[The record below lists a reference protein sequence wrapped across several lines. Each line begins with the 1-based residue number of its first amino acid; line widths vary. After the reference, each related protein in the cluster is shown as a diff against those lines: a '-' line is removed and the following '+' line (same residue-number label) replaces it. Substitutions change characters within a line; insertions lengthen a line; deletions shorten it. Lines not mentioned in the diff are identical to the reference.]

1 MKRPAWFGKV
11 LSMAMTFAM
20 VSSFHVSATA
30 WADEPDAQGAG
41 SALGT
46 GYRSGAVEG
55 VASVDRTGF
64 ETLQKAVDA
73 APIGGTVVLQQDTDV
88 TAAVTIGKSLTLD
101 LNGHAVSGTSSCTVY
116 AHGSQGEANVVIRNG
131 TIVNS
136 SDAVPHAVVLARYG
150 VCVKLENAKL
160 TDAAADASGYG
171 YGILAGQ
178 AGDASTPAIVLEG
191 DETVVTG
198 SLAGIALFGCVSDP
212 TSLEMNGGTVSGWYY
227 GIAGNGSSDGV
238 DIVVNGGKVAGLNRN
253 DSKGIYHPQDG
264 NLTVRGG
271 SIEGAGGIQVI
282 GAGIFRIEGGTIVAN
297 ADEISPSIQSG
308 DGSVGDGA
316 ALSVV
321 SRGGEY
327 GAAGSAEIVLTGGTL
342 KSVNNTALLEYGVS
356 GASSLAK
363 SIELSQGG
371 GEELSVA
378 AGAGKPAVRF
388 NLLTDSRERA
398 ITGGVFSSD
407 VQAYC
412 AEGYRS
418 QQREDGA
425 FEVVDDRE
433 AAIGDVRYAT
443 LHAALNDA
451 KDGDTVTLLR
461 DIDTSERLSVRK
473 DITLDLGGNTYTGSH
488 ASGPLSVVDS
498 VLTMRNGT
506 FAATNPDSIA
516 IYIQNAKLVLDEGAS
531 IKAAGYGVQ
540 VGNLYNSIGYRG
552 DCVVN
557 AGASIEAANG
567 CGVYVVGYYA
577 RGEASDGS
585 LSPAQNVRNT
595 LTVNGGTVKVAEGNK
610 FAAVSGNGSKHG
622 TAITINSGTVSGGTT
637 NAGVYHPQLGELI
650 VSGGL
655 VEGTAGVEMRA
666 GTLYVSGE
674 AQIVGTIMPTI
685 VNPNGS
691 GGTTD
696 GAGVAVAQHTTR
708 LPIEVSVSG
717 GAISGFS
724 ALYESNPQ
732 QNSSEDLAKVKL
744 SVAGGTLSAIN
755 GGTLAVHSEDMK
767 DFITGGT
774 FNSVLDEAYYDEAVY
789 SQNAL
794 DVIDDPGAVVP
805 RAYAVSYDLAGG
817 TLQEG
822 ASNPVSYT
830 YFDDDVVLANPS
842 KVGYAFAGWTG
853 TDLENAATNVT
864 IAKNSTGD
872 RSYVATWTPNANTAY
887 AVEHYFQ
894 NVEGDGYT
902 LDAAKTQ
909 SLSGTTDAETSAVA
923 LEVAGF
929 TAKAV
934 SQKMIA
940 GDGSTVVE
948 IRYDRNVHTLS
959 YAYVGM
965 VPDGA
970 SALPDDRQ
978 LRYGAPVATAAQAT
992 APGYTFGGWGV
1003 AEGYTMPDEDVE
1015 LTGSF
1020 TANGDT
1026 AYRVEHYRQSLDGVY
1041 QLVAADELEGMTDS
1055 AVTAA
1060 PKTFTG
1066 FSYREDA
1073 PGSLASGA
1081 VKGDG
1086 SLVLKLFYDRN
1097 SYEVSYAYAGAV
1109 PVGAPAVP
1117 QTTSVAYGA
1126 TVEPAAVPTMTGYT
1140 FSGWSK
1146 DVAFEMPAEKVVITG
1161 SWAAN
1166 ADVRY
1171 TVHYFLDGTD
1181 TKLADD
1187 KLVGER
1193 TFGQT
1198 YEEAALDIAGY
1209 TVKGSK
1215 VQQVTLDAY
1224 DKEAT
1229 FFYTADEARIAF
1241 EANGGS
1247 RVDDLV
1253 GVTGAPVR
1261 GSLPAPTRVG
1271 YAFAG
1276 WYADKALTVPVTQLP
1291 AVFEAGATTYYAK
1304 WNAVPLPD
1312 ADVEIQVELPQ
1323 ASGDGSAYAAVPD
1336 EAVRAAA
1343 EHAQKSLESIGNG
1356 EVPAGMSAQD
1366 AQAVAD
1372 VLEAA
1377 GSDDTVSVVISL
1389 RFEEK
1394 GASDVEEGEQ
1404 QAIGSVVNDSE
1415 GVALYLDL
1423 GVEMTV
1429 KVVGDE
1435 GVKDQRTVSLNEVST
1450 PLLFEI
1456 HVNPDLV
1463 KGKHVR
1469 IAHVHEEATEIIY
1482 PESVDR
1488 EQGIVRFYASAFS
1501 TYALLTS
1508 DTVSVTFESN
1518 GGTAIEAQTLKLGEK
1533 ASKPVGP
1540 KREGFAFGGWFSD
1553 EALTMAYDFAV
1564 PVDRSMTLYAKWT
1577 AISAGGGS
1585 GSGGDDAVV
1594 DDDGAKPS
1602 SKPLPQAQVPKKLV
1616 ATGDGTG
1623 RLAASSFALV
1633 VLAAAAIVVAA
1644 KPRRAR
1650 G

>member
-1 MKRPAWFGKV
+1 MGDNVGAWEKGEAMKWKKRVNRLFAII
-11 LSMAMTFAM
+11 LTFALIASIN
-20 VSSFHVSATA
+20 VPALAWGEEAVEPTA
-30 WADEPDAQGAG
+30 
-41 SALGT
+41 
-46 GYRSGAVEG
+46 EG
-55 VASVDRTGF
+55 VAAILHSDHSVRATCATLKEAIDGAMDG
-64 ETLQKAVDA
+64 ETVAMLNNVTIDA
-73 APIGGTVVLQQDTDV
+73 AEIKASDADEG
-88 TAAVTIGKSLTLD
+88 AFYNYISGKSITLD
-101 LNGHAVSGTSSCTVY
+101 LAGKTVTLDMSEIAIENHDNDERGVFRVNADGGLTIKDSGT
-116 AHGSQGEANVVIRNG
+116 
-131 TIVNS
+131 
-136 SDAVPHAVVLARYG
+136 
-150 VCVKLENAKL
+150 
-160 TDAAADASGYG
+160 
-171 YGILAGQ
+171 
-178 AGDASTPAIVLEG
+178 
-191 DETVVTG
+191 
-198 SLAGIALFGCVSDP
+198 
-212 TSLEMNGGTVSGWYY
+212 
-227 GIAGNGSSDGV
+227 
-238 DIVVNGGKVAGLNRN
+238 
-253 DSKGIYHPQDG
+253 
-264 NLTVRGG
+264 
-271 SIEGAGGIQVI
+271 
-282 GAGIFRIEGGTIVAN
+282 GGTIT
-297 ADEISPSIQSG
+297 
-308 DGSVGDGA
+308 
-316 ALSVV
+316 ALPPK
-321 SRGGEY
+321 
-327 GAAGSAEIVLTGGTL
+327 AGSYSARPLIDNYGYFAFEGGMIKGVERVYYLVCTNGPSARVLIKGGTLDNQWGTSKDGGACLGANGKSSNAGFSIDITGGTL
-342 KSVNNTALLEYGVS
+342 KGGEQTLYLPSAGVTTISGDSVLEGTARAVEIRAGELNIAGGTFSATESRRMDAVAGSGTTGAYTGALVVVNPLDAKETGYAGNISINVTGGTFENTAAVNGDALVFVNEQVGDGRLYDLNASIS
-356 GASSLAK
+356 GGSFVGGSNVGNTVGFDKADKLSIVGGTFASDPS
-363 SIELSQGG
+363 
-371 GEELSVA
+371 
-378 AGAGKPAVRF
+378 
-388 NLLTDSRERA
+388 
-398 ITGGVFSSD
+398 
-407 VQAYC
+407 AYC
-412 AEGYRS
+412 APGYRALDNG
-418 QQREDGA
+418 DGTFTVA
-425 FEVVDDRE
+425 DARE
-433 AAIGDVRYAT
+433 AAIGDMKYAT
-443 LHAALNDA
+443 LAGAIADA
-451 KDGDTVTLLR
+451 GDGDTVTLLR
-461 DIDTSERLSVRK
+461 DVAIDADTFPMGNNFFAYLMDKS
-473 DITLDLGGNTYTGSH
+473 ITLDLAGKRVTLDLSAMSGNNAHKGLFQVHPGGGLTIR
-488 ASGPLSVVDS
+488 DS
-498 VLTMRNGT
+498 VGEGLIT
-506 FAATNPDSIA
+506 AIA
-516 IYIQNAKLVLDEGAS
+516 P
-531 IKAAGYGVQ
+531 
-540 VGNLYNSIGYRG
+540 
-552 DCVVN
+552 
-557 AGASIEAANG
+557 
-567 CGVYVVGYYA
+567 
-577 RGEASDGS
+577 SDGS
-585 LSPAQNVRNT
+585 SVLRAFVDNHGTFKLESGT
-595 LTVNGGTVKVAEGNK
+595 LKGVESVYYLVGT
-610 FAAVSGNGSKHG
+610 NGSG
-622 TAITINSGTVSGGTT
+622 THT
-637 NAGVYHPQLGELI
+637 I
-650 VSGGL
+650 VSGGVL
-655 VEGTAGVEMRA
+655 DNQWGTWEDGGVCLAANGQSANAGYQIDITGGVLKGGEQTLYLPSAGVTNVSGDAVLEGTARA
-666 GTLYVSGE
+666 IEIRSGE
-674 AQIVGTIMPTI
+674 LNIESGTFKASEQRHPEAAAGNGKTGKYTGALVA
-685 VNPNGS
+685 VNPLGANAEEYAGS
-691 GGTTD
+691 IKID
-696 GAGVAVAQHTTR
+696 
-708 LPIEVSVSG
+708 VSG
-717 GAISGFS
+717 GIFENTSADGDAILFANEQEADPSYVMEASISGGRFI
-724 ALYESNPQ
+724 
-732 QNSSEDLAKVKL
+732 
-744 SVAGGTLSAIN
+744 GGTGVDIVSGA
-755 GGTLAVHSEDMK
+755 DK
-767 DFITGGT
+767 FFITGGT
-774 FNSVLDEAYYDEAVY
+774 FSTDVSDHFDGDKY

-794 DVIDDPGAVVP
+794 DAVDDPGAVVP
-805 RAYAVSYDLAGG
+805 RAYAVSYDLVGG

-864 IAKNSTGD
+864 IAKNSTVD

-909 SLSGTTDAETSAVA
+909 SFSGTTDAETSAVA

-959 YAYVGM
+959 YAYAGT

-970 SALPDDRQ
+970 SALPDARQ

-1209 TVKGSK
+1209 TVKDSK

-1343 EHAQKSLESIGNG
+1343 EHAQESLESIGNG

-1469 IAHVHEEATEIIY
+1469 IAHVHEGATEIIY

-1533 ASKPVGP
+1533 ASKPVDP

-1616 ATGDGTG
+1616 ATGDGAG
-1623 RLAASSFALV
+1623 WLAASSIALV

-1644 KPRRAR
+1644 KRRRSR